1 MTEEELERLDLV
13 PLQTLISAV
22 MRRCQH
28 GALVLAVP
36 PTEATIIMRI
46 KGEGALTLGL
56 TAALH
61 AQCVN
66 RWDEGCPTEEGL
78 APDDSN

>member
-1 MTEEELERLDLV
+1 
-13 PLQTLISAV
+13 
-22 MRRCQH
+22 
-28 GALVLAVP
+28 
-36 PTEATIIMRI
+36 MRI